1 MRSRRR
7 WVLVLSV
14 CTALL
19 AAACGGEVTDSV
31 PALDVEPDTTES
43 EPAAAEPEPEP
54 DATESEPETAEP
66 EPEPDATESEPAAA
80 ESEPEPDATESDAA
94 EPDDSEQALDAT
106 ESETVEPEPEAEPPN
121 VFDDPRDGIFDEF
134 QATMDRGDH
143 PFMQLDAFCHAH
155 DPAPDRVA
163 TDAGIGADSISLVHV
178 RSRLEDLVAFGFASA
193 VGDVAEMFDT
203 FTAVVN
209 EQCGGVRGRLIDM
222 HTLEI
227 AVAGDTVDQEGN
239 AACIEG
245 VEDLHGV
252 ILLGTSGF
260 PGSGALCIVEDH
272 ETALVTGST
281 MPEEF
286 MLRGED
292 RLISLDPT
300 AEDQMTWLAL
310 DLVQRGELDGR
321 TVGVAAPDTPGEFEP
336 IKAGLVDVL
345 EANGVEVA
353 VFDQIGCQ
361 GGSFCTV
368 GMQETVQRMRAS
380 GVDVVFNLLN
390 AVSLPGF
397 ITEMVNQG
405 FEPGDVQFYGSE
417 FNSSGVEIVASK
429 VVAFGGEAAGRL
441 YNGTVIQSVL
451 DTGSYRFD
459 DYQLRPF
466 NEMCNDTYGAN
477 SGSGANHES
486 EDRTTADEA
495 YGMVGLVCEVMRNA
509 LRAIY
514 DAGDNP
520 TRADIYATLASLG
533 PVDSLDMIPAS
544 IRPGKTATPDAI
556 HYLVFEYPCEQRA
569 PFGVENICVYPISDY
584 RPAPS

>member
-1 MRSRRR
+1 
-7 WVLVLSV
+7 
-14 CTALL
+14 
-19 AAACGGEVTDSV
+19 
-31 PALDVEPDTTES
+31 
-43 EPAAAEPEPEP
+43 
-54 DATESEPETAEP
+54 
-66 EPEPDATESEPAAA
+66 
-80 ESEPEPDATESDAA
+80 
-94 EPDDSEQALDAT
+94 
-106 ESETVEPEPEAEPPN
+106 
-121 VFDDPRDGIFDEF
+121 
-134 QATMDRGDH
+134 
-143 PFMQLDAFCHAH
+143 
-155 DPAPDRVA
+155 
-163 TDAGIGADSISLVHV
+163 
-178 RSRLEDLVAFGFASA
+178 
-193 VGDVAEMFDT
+193 
-203 FTAVVN
+203 
-209 EQCGGVRGRLIDM
+209 
-222 HTLEI
+222 
-227 AVAGDTVDQEGN
+227 
-239 AACIEG
+239 
-245 VEDLHGV
+245 
-252 ILLGTSGF
+252 
-260 PGSGALCIVEDH
+260 LCIVEDQ

-286 MLRGED
+286 MRRGD
-292 RLISLDPT
+292 NRLISLDPT
-300 AEDQMTWLAL
+300 AEDQLRWLAL
-310 DLVQRGELDGR
+310 DLIQRGDLDGR

-336 IKAGLVDVL
+336 IEAGLVDVL

-361 GGSFCTV
+361 GGSFCNV
-368 GMQETVQRMRAS
+368 GMQETVQRMLAS

-397 ITEMVNQG
+397 VTEMVNQG

-429 VVAFGGEAAGRL
+429 VVAFGGEASGRL
-441 YNGTVIQSVL
+441 YDGTIVQSVL

-477 SGSGANHES
+477 SASGANHES
-486 EDRTTADEA
+486 EERVTGVEA
-495 YGMVGLVCEVMRNA
+495 YGMVGLVCEVMRMS

-556 HYLVFEYPCEQRA
+556 HYLRFEYPCEQRA

-584 RPAPS
+584 RPPPR

>member
-1 MRSRRR
+1 M
-7 WVLVLSV
+7 LV
-14 CTALL
+14 CAALV
-19 AAACGGEVTDSV
+19 AAACGGEVTDSAPV
-31 PALDVEPDTTES
+31 PDTEAQAVEPELETAES
-43 EPAAAEPEPEP
+43 EPDAAEAESEVAAAEPEAESELDTTEPASEP
-54 DATESEPETAEP
+54 DTAEP
-66 EPEPDATESEPAAA
+66 EPEAAA
-80 ESEPEPDATESDAA
+80 SEPESAA
-94 EPDDSEQALDAT
+94 P
-106 ESETVEPEPEAEPPN
+106 EPEPEAAPAN
-121 VFDDPRDGIFDEF
+121 IYDDPRDGIFDEF

-163 TDAGIGADSISLVHV
+163 TDPGIGADSISLAHI
-178 RSRLEDLVAFGFASA
+178 RSRLEDLVAYGFASA

-203 FTAVVN
+203 FAAVVN
-209 EQCGGVRGRLIDM
+209 EQCGGVRGRLIEM
-222 HTLEI
+222 HTFEI

-239 AACIEG
+239 AACIEAT
-245 VEDLHGV
+245 EDHHAV
-252 ILLGTSGF
+252 IVLGTSGF
-260 PGSGALCIVEDH
+260 PGSGALCVVDAH
-272 ETALVTGST
+272 ETALITGST

-286 MLRGED
+286 MRRGED

-300 AEDQMTWLAL
+300 AEDQLTWLAL
-310 DLVQRGELDGR
+310 DLIQQGDLDGR
-321 TVGVAAPDTPGEFEP
+321 TVGVIAPDTPGDFEP
-336 IKAGLVDVL
+336 IEAGLVDVL

-368 GMQETVQRMRAS
+368 GMQETVQRMLAS
-380 GVDVVFNLLN
+380 GVDVVFNMLN

-397 ITEMVNQG
+397 VTEMVNQG
-405 FEPGDVQFYGSE
+405 YEPGEVQFYGSE
-417 FNSSGVEIVASK
+417 FNSAGVEIVASK
-429 VVAFGGEAAGRL
+429 VVAFGGEASGRL
-441 YNGTVIQSVL
+441 YNGAVIQSVL

-477 SGSGANHES
+477 SPSGANHES
-486 EDRTTADEA
+486 EDRTAGVEA

-544 IRPGKTATPDAI
+544 IQPGKTAVPDAI
-556 HYLVFEYPCEQRA
+556 HYNVFEYPCEQRA
-569 PFGVENICVYPISDY
+569 PFGAENICVYPITDY
-584 RPAPS
+584 RPPPR